1 MHIGVLFGSRSVEH
15 EVSIITA
22 LQAINTLTASNTHKI
37 VPVYISKQG
46 DYYTG
51 DYLLNIEHYKDLN
64 LVMEKSQKV
73 HLTRQD
79 GRACLIKSPVKSLGK
94 NVVAYFDVA
103 FPIIH
108 GSFGE
113 DGTIQGL
120 FEQLQIPYVGCS
132 VLSAALTMDKITAK
146 MVLMASGVPVVD
158 FLWFH
163 SEEWFA
169 KDDALILDSEK
180 KFGYPVI
187 VKPADIGSS
196 VGVSVARNKDE
207 FVEAVNL
214 VRQFSERVLIEK
226 YVQNLKEINISV
238 LGDCEG
244 HKLSVCEEP
253 ISANA
258 FLTYADKYAGG
269 SDSGKGS
276 KSGLGASSGEA
287 SGGMSTAKRE
297 IPAKLS
303 KALKDTIESYASTSF
318 RALDCS
324 GVSRI
329 DFIIDQDD
337 DSVYVNEFNTI
348 PGSLAFYL
356 WEASGKPFA
365 EMIEELIQLG
375 LKRKRRRDKLTFSN
389 NVNILANANLDGI
402 KK

>member
-1 MHIGVLFGSRSVEH
+1 MMHIGVLFGSRSVEH

-22 LQAINTLTASNTHKI
+22 LQAINTLKASEQYKI
-37 VPVYISKQG
+37 VPIYISKQG

-51 DYLLNIEHYKDLN
+51 DYLFDLEHYKDLN
-64 LVMEKSQKV
+64 TVMEKAQKV
-73 HLTRQD
+73 HITRQD
-79 GRACLIKSPVKSLGK
+79 GRGCLIKSPVKMFGK
-94 NVVAYFDVA
+94 NVVEYFDVA
-103 FPIIH
+103 FPIVH

-113 DGTIQGL
+113 DGTLQGL
-120 FEQLQIPYVGCS
+120 FEQLQIPFVGCS

-169 KDDALILDSEK
+169 KDEALIADCEK

-207 FVEAVNL
+207 FIDAVNL

-269 SDSGKGS
+269 GKGS
-276 KSGLGASSGEA
+276 KSGEQ

-297 IPAKLS
+297 IPAKIS
-303 KALKDTIESYASTSF
+303 SDLKKTIEQRASVAF

-337 DSVYVNEFNTI
+337 NTVYVNEFNTI

-356 WEASGKPFA
+356 WEASGKPFSDL
-365 EMIEELIQLG
+365 IEELIQLA
-375 LKRKRRRDKLTFSN
+375 LRRKRRRDKLTFSN
-389 NVNILANANLDGI
+389 NVNILSNANLNGI

>member
-22 LQAINTLTASNTHKI
+22 LQAIQTMKAVGTYNI
-37 VPVYISKQG
+37 VPIYISKQG
-46 DYYTG
+46 EYYTG
-51 DYLLNIEHYKDLN
+51 SNLLELESFKDLDQA
-64 LVMEKSQKV
+64 MAKAQKV
-73 HLTRQD
+73 HICKQD
-79 GRACLIKSPVKSLGK
+79 GRGCLIKSPAKSFGK
-94 NVVAYFDVA
+94 NVVAHFDVA
-103 FPIIH
+103 FPIVH

-113 DGTIQGL
+113 DGTLQGL
-120 FEQLQIPYVGCS
+120 LEQLQIPYVGCS

-146 MVLMASGVPVVD
+146 MILMASGVPVVD
-158 FLWFH
+158 FYWFH

-169 KDDALILDSEK
+169 KDEELIAQSEK
-180 KFGYPVI
+180 QFGYPVI

-196 VGVSVARNKDE
+196 VGVGVANNKEE
-207 FVEAVNL
+207 FIESVNL
-214 VRQFSERVLIEK
+214 VRQFSERILIEK
-226 YVQNLKEINISV
+226 YVSNLKEINISV

-258 FLTYADKYAGG
+258 FLTYADKYSGGG
-269 SDSGKGS
+269 SKGGS
-276 KSGLGASSGEA
+276 KSGDAAG
-287 SGGMSTAKRE
+287 GGMSTAKRE
-297 IPAKLS
+297 IPAKIP
-303 KALKDTIESYASTSF
+303 ADLKKTIESYASTSF

-337 DSVYVNEFNTI
+337 NSVYVNEFNTI
-348 PGSLAFYL
+348 PGSLSFYL

-365 EMIEELIQLG
+365 ELISDLIQLA

-389 NVNILANANLDGI
+389 NVNILANANLGGV

>member
-1 MHIGVLFGSRSVEH
+1 MMHIGVLFGSRSVEH

-22 LQAINTLTASNTHKI
+22 LQAINTLKASSQYKI
-37 VPVYISKQG
+37 VPIYISKQG
-46 DYYTG
+46 DCYTG
-51 DYLLNIEHYKDLN
+51 DYLLDIEHFKDLN
-64 LVMEKSQKV
+64 LVMQKSQKV
-73 HLTRQD
+73 HIGRQD
-79 GRACLIKSPVKSLGK
+79 GRGCLIKSPVKSLGK
-94 NVVAYFDVA
+94 NVVEYFDVA
-103 FPIIH
+103 FPIVH

-113 DGTIQGL
+113 DGTLQGF

-132 VLSAALTMDKITAK
+132 VLSASVTMDKIAAK
-146 MVLMASGVPVVD
+146 MILMASGVPVVD

-169 KDDALILDSEK
+169 KDDALIASAEK

-187 VKPADIGSS
+187 VKPSDIGSS
-196 VGVSVARNKDE
+196 VGVSVARDRDE
-207 FVEAVNL
+207 FIDAVNL

-226 YVQNLKEINISV
+226 YVQNLKEINISI
-238 LGDCEG
+238 LGDCES

-253 ISANA
+253 ISENA

-269 SDSGKGS
+269 GAAKGC
-276 KSGLGASSGEA
+276 KSGEG

-297 IPAKLS
+297 IPAKIS
-303 KALKDTIESYASTSF
+303 KELKQTIESQAAIAF

-324 GVSRI
+324 GVSRV

-337 DSVYVNEFNTI
+337 NAVYVNEFNTI
-348 PGSLAFYL
+348 PGSLSFYL

-365 EMIEELIQLG
+365 ELIEELIQLA
-375 LKRKRRRDKLTFSN
+375 LRRKRRRDKLTFSN
-389 NVNILANANLDGI
+389 SVNILQSANLDGI

>member
-1 MHIGVLFGSRSVEH
+1 MMHIGVLFGSRSVEH

-22 LQAINTLTASNTHKI
+22 LQAINTLKASEQYKI
-37 VPVYISKQG
+37 VPIYISKQG

-51 DYLLNIEHYKDLN
+51 DYLLDLEHYKDLN
-64 LVMEKSQKV
+64 TVMEKAQKV
-73 HLTRQD
+73 HITRQD
-79 GRACLIKSPVKSLGK
+79 GRGCLIKSPVKMFGK
-94 NVVAYFDVA
+94 NVVEYFDVA
-103 FPIIH
+103 FPIVH

-113 DGTIQGL
+113 DGTLQGL
-120 FEQLQIPYVGCS
+120 FEQLQIPFVGCS

-169 KDDALILDSEK
+169 KDEALIADCEK

-207 FVEAVNL
+207 FIDAVNL

-269 SDSGKGS
+269 GKGS
-276 KSGLGASSGEA
+276 KSGEQA
-287 SGGMSTAKRE
+287 GGMSTAKRE
-297 IPAKLS
+297 IPAKIS
-303 KALKDTIESYASTSF
+303 SDLKKTIEQRASVAF

-337 DSVYVNEFNTI
+337 NTVYVNEFNTI

-356 WEASGKPFA
+356 WEASGKPFSDL
-365 EMIEELIQLG
+365 IEELIQLA
-375 LKRKRRRDKLTFSN
+375 LRRKRRRDKLTFSN
-389 NVNILANANLDGI
+389 TVNILSNANLNGI

>member
-1 MHIGVLFGSRSVEH
+1 MMHIGVLFGSRSVEH

-22 LQAINTLTASNTHKI
+22 LQAINTLKASEQYKI
-37 VPVYISKQG
+37 VPIYISKQG

-51 DYLLNIEHYKDLN
+51 DYLLDLEHYKDLN
-64 LVMEKSQKV
+64 TVMEKAQKV
-73 HLTRQD
+73 HITRQD
-79 GRACLIKSPVKSLGK
+79 GRGCLIKSPVKMFGK
-94 NVVAYFDVA
+94 NVVEYFDVA
-103 FPIIH
+103 FPIVH

-113 DGTIQGL
+113 DGTLQGL
-120 FEQLQIPYVGCS
+120 FEQLQVPFVGCS

-169 KDDALILDSEK
+169 KDEALIADCEK

-207 FVEAVNL
+207 FIDAVNL

-269 SDSGKGS
+269 GKGS
-276 KSGLGASSGEA
+276 KSGEQ

-297 IPAKLS
+297 IPAKIS
-303 KALKDTIESYASTSF
+303 SDLKKTIEQRASVAF

-337 DSVYVNEFNTI
+337 NTVYVNEFNTI

-356 WEASGKPFA
+356 WEASGKPFSDL
-365 EMIEELIQLG
+365 IEELIQLA
-375 LKRKRRRDKLTFSN
+375 LRRKRRRDKLTFSN
-389 NVNILANANLDGI
+389 NVNILSNANLNGI

>member
-22 LQAINTLTASNTHKI
+22 LQAIQTMKASGHHQI
-37 VPVYISKQG
+37 IPIYISKQG
-46 DYYTG
+46 EYYTG
-51 DYLLNIEHYKDLN
+51 DHLLELENYKDLDQ
-64 LVMEKSQKV
+64 LMAKAQKV
-73 HLTRQD
+73 HIGKQD
-79 GRACLIKSPVKSLGK
+79 GRGCLIKSPVKSLGK
-94 NVVAYFDVA
+94 NVAAYFDVA
-103 FPIIH
+103 FPIVH

-113 DGTIQGL
+113 DGTLQGM

-132 VLSAALTMDKITAK
+132 VLSAAITMDKITAK

-158 FLWFH
+158 FFWFH

-169 KDDALILDSEK
+169 KDDQLISQSEK
-180 KFGYPVI
+180 QFNYPVI

-196 VGVSVARNKDE
+196 VGVSVANDRDE
-207 FVEAVNL
+207 FIDAVNL
-214 VRQFSERVLIEK
+214 VRQFSERILIEK
-226 YVQNLKEINISV
+226 YVKNLKEINISV
-238 LGDCEG
+238 LGDCES

-258 FLTYADKYAGG
+258 FLTYADKYSSGGTKDGVKMGG
-269 SDSGKGS
+269 SK
-276 KSGLGASSGEA
+276 ASSGG
-287 SGGMSTAKRE
+287 GGMSSAKRE
-297 IPAKLS
+297 IPAKIP
-303 KALKDTIESYASTSF
+303 KDMQKTIETYASASF

-337 DSVYVNEFNTI
+337 NTVYVNEFNTI

-365 EMIEELIQLG
+365 EMIDELIQLA

-389 NVNILANANLDGI
+389 NINILANANLGGI

>member
-1 MHIGVLFGSRSVEH
+1 MINIGVLFGSRSVEH

-22 LQAINTLTASNTHKI
+22 LQAIHSLSDSTKYKI
-37 VPVYISKQG
+37 VPIYISKQG

-51 DYLLNIEHYKDLN
+51 DYLLDLEHFKDLSQ
-64 LVMEKSQKV
+64 VMEKSQKV

-79 GRACLIKSPVKSLGK
+79 GRGCLIKSPVKSLGK
-94 NVVAYFDVA
+94 NVVDYFDIA
-103 FPIIH
+103 FPIVH

-113 DGTIQGL
+113 DGTLQGL
-120 FEQLQIPYVGCS
+120 FEQLQVPFVGCS
-132 VLSAALTMDKITAK
+132 VLSAALTMDKIAAK

-158 FLWFH
+158 FLWFNA
-163 SEEWFA
+163 EEWFA
-169 KDDALILDSEK
+169 KDEALIADSEA

-187 VKPADIGSS
+187 VKPSDIGSS
-196 VGVSVARNKDE
+196 VGVSVAKNRDE
-207 FVEAVNL
+207 FIEAVNL
-214 VRQFSERVLIEK
+214 VRQFSERVLVEK

-258 FLTYADKYAGG
+258 FLTYADKYAG
-269 SDSGKGS
+269 SGKGGS
-276 KSGLGASSGEA
+276 KGTKT

-297 IPAKLS
+297 IPAKISEELQ
-303 KALKDTIESYASTSF
+303 KAIETHASAAF
-318 RALDCS
+318 RVLDCS

-337 DSVYVNEFNTI
+337 NSVYVNEFNTI
-348 PGSLAFYL
+348 PGSLSFYL
-356 WEASGKPFA
+356 WEATGKPFY
-365 EMIEELIQLG
+365 ELIEELIQLA
-375 LKRKRRRDKLTFSN
+375 LRRKRRRDKLTFSN
-389 NVNILANANLDGI
+389 NVNILSNANLNGI

>member
-1 MHIGVLFGSRSVEH
+1 MINIGVLFGSRSVEH

-22 LQAINTLTASNTHKI
+22 LQAIYSLSDSTKYKI
-37 VPVYISKQG
+37 VPIYISKQG

-51 DYLLNIEHYKDLN
+51 DYLLDLEHFKDLGQ
-64 LVMEKSQKV
+64 VMEKSQKV

-79 GRACLIKSPVKSLGK
+79 GRGCLIKSPVKSLGK
-94 NVVAYFDVA
+94 NVVDYFDIA
-103 FPIIH
+103 FPIVH

-113 DGTIQGL
+113 DGTLQGL
-120 FEQLQIPYVGCS
+120 FEQLQVPFVGCS
-132 VLSAALTMDKITAK
+132 VLSAALTMDKIAAK

-158 FLWFH
+158 FLWFNA
-163 SEEWFA
+163 EEWFA
-169 KDDALILDSEK
+169 KDESLIAASEA

-187 VKPADIGSS
+187 VKPSDIGSS
-196 VGVSVARNKDE
+196 VGVSVAKNRNE
-207 FVEAVNL
+207 FIEAVNL
-214 VRQFSERVLIEK
+214 VRQFSERVLVEK
-226 YVQNLKEINISV
+226 YVQNLKEINISI

-258 FLTYADKYAGG
+258 FLTYADKYAGSGKDG
-269 SDSGKGS
+269 SKGS
-276 KSGLGASSGEA
+276 KA

-297 IPAKLS
+297 IPAKISDELQ
-303 KALKDTIESYASTSF
+303 KAIESHATTAF

-337 DSVYVNEFNTI
+337 NSVYVNEFNTI
-348 PGSLAFYL
+348 PGSLSFYL
-356 WEASGKPFA
+356 WEATGKPFH
-365 EMIEELIQLG
+365 ELIEELIQLA
-375 LKRKRRRDKLTFSN
+375 LRRKRRRDKLTFSN
-389 NVNILANANLDGI
+389 NVNILSNANLNGI

>member
-1 MHIGVLFGSRSVEH
+1 MMHIGVLFGSRSVEH

-22 LQAINTLTASNTHKI
+22 LQAINTLKASEQYKI
-37 VPVYISKQG
+37 VPIYISKQG

-51 DYLLNIEHYKDLN
+51 DYLLDLEHYKDLN
-64 LVMEKSQKV
+64 TVMEKAQKV
-73 HLTRQD
+73 HITRQD
-79 GRACLIKSPVKSLGK
+79 GRGCLIKSPVKMFGK
-94 NVVAYFDVA
+94 NVVEYFDVA
-103 FPIIH
+103 FPIVH

-113 DGTIQGL
+113 DGTLQGL
-120 FEQLQIPYVGCS
+120 FEQLQIPFVGCS

-169 KDDALILDSEK
+169 KDEALIADCEK

-207 FVEAVNL
+207 FIDAVNL

-269 SDSGKGS
+269 GKGS
-276 KSGLGASSGEA
+276 KSGEQ

-297 IPAKLS
+297 IPAKIS
-303 KALKDTIESYASTSF
+303 SDLKKTIEQRASVAF

-337 DSVYVNEFNTI
+337 NTVYVNEFNTI

-356 WEASGKPFA
+356 WEASGKPFSDL
-365 EMIEELIQLG
+365 IEELIQLA
-375 LKRKRRRDKLTFSN
+375 LRRKRRRDKLTFSN
-389 NVNILANANLDGI
+389 NVNILSNANLNGI